1 MNMSLGSY
9 TIPVASLNA
18 FTMASIALLIP
29 ILDLFVYPMLN
40 RFNKGPTMLQR
51 IGCGILLGVLCLV
64 YMGVLEIFRK
74 NDIAANGGSM
84 QLVGTIMYNSSSIS
98 ILWQIPQFVLCGI
111 AEVFTLVTAL
121 EFAYTESPVE
131 MQGMT
136 MGLNY
141 LTTCLGHLLGSVLYV
156 AVANIT
162 AKTGSPWLTD
172 EINDGHL
179 DWFVFLLAGI
189 LFINFIVFVIVAR
202 GYRYCCLGTQQPLI
216 PRSRADQ
223 PSKTFGESPIDC

>member
-1 MNMSLGSY
+1 M
-9 TIPVASLNA
+9 
-18 FTMASIALLIP
+18 
-29 ILDLFVYPMLN
+29 
-40 RFNKGPTMLQR
+40 
-51 IGCGILLGVLCLV
+51 V

-162 AKTGSPWLTD
+162 AKAGSPWLTD

-189 LFINFIVFVIVAR
+189 LFINFIVFVIIAR